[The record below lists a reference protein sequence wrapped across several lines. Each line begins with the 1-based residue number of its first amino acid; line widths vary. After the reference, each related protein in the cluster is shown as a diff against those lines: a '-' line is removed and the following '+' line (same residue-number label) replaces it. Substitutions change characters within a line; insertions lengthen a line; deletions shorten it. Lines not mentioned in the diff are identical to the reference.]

1 MYQRRYVIS
10 MLSRIR
16 SYKSVAPVLIAFFA
30 ISAIGVNVDLH
41 FCGGHFAGI
50 SLMDST
56 GDNGNSSCC
65 VKPCVEKGGD
75 CCDDTSVSAAL
86 DYDGLSLVTLQ
97 KDHTDVLPIVEVFV
111 VNQDYVKVQNDKIVL
126 SDTGPPLSGQLLR
139 IRYQSFLC

>member
-1 MYQRRYVIS
+1 

-16 SYKSVAPVLIAFFA
+16 SYRSIAPILIAFFA

-50 SLMDST
+50 NLIATSD
-56 GDNGNSSCC
+56 DKVDSSCC
-65 VKPCVEKGGD
+65 ATTCSEDGRD
-75 CCDDTSVSAAL
+75 CCDDTSLSAAL
-86 DYDGLSLVTLQ
+86 DYDGVSSVTIH
-97 KDHTDVLPIVEVFV
+97 KDHVDVLPQVEVLV
-111 VNQDYVKVQNDKIVL
+111 LDTDYVDVENDRIVL

>member
-1 MYQRRYVIS
+1 

-16 SYKSVAPVLIAFFA
+16 SYKSLSPVLIAFFA
-30 ISAIGVNVDLH
+30 VSAIGVNVDLH

-50 SLMDST
+50 SLMDTS
-56 GDNGNSSCC
+56 GDSGDSSCC

-75 CCDDTSVSAAL
+75 CCDDTSLSAAM
-86 DYDGLSLVTLQ
+86 DYDGLSSVTIQ
-97 KDHTDVLPIVEVFV
+97 KDHLDVIPLVGVLILDQE
-111 VNQDYVKVQNDKIVL
+111 YAEVQNDRIVL

>member
-1 MYQRRYVIS
+1 

-16 SYKSVAPVLIAFFA
+16 SYKSLSPVLIAFFA
-30 ISAIGVNVDLH
+30 VSAIGVNVDLH

-50 SLMDST
+50 SLMDT
-56 GDNGNSSCC
+56 AGDNGNSSCC

-75 CCDDTSVSAAL
+75 CCDDTSLSAAM
-86 DYDGLSLVTLQ
+86 DYDGLSSVTIQ
-97 KDHTDVLPIVEVFV
+97 KDHLDVIPLVGVLILDQE
-111 VNQDYVKVQNDKIVL
+111 YAEVQNDRIVL